1 MDGSKAAAL
10 GIPALD
16 SASLGMASLRLS
28 PRQCS
33 PGAAK
38 PIALSAASRPITGW
52 KLGPNPT
59 LLSSPVLSTLEHPRI
74 TQGRHNA

>member
-33 PGAAK
+33 PGAAN
-38 PIALSAASRPITGW
+38 PIT
-52 KLGPNPT
+52 
-59 LLSSPVLSTLEHPRI
+59 LSCFKAHYRVETGAQPYPPI
-74 TQGRHNA
+74 